1 MYKRQGVYK
10 NCYISTYLNDQRII
24 CRKRPVMAPGE
35 MEQVKLQKSD
45 VYKRQV
51 NAYKRK
57 GTPVTEIFQYMF
69 LLIFSNRSMYMSL
82 LTGKNTPNFA
92 KDTVYRFMKMVQIN
106 WMRFTTILASRII
119 NNAILSLDSED
130 RANVLIIDD
139 SMFERNRS
147 KKVIL

>member
-1 MYKRQGVYK
+1 MNKSITQATQNDKQISKSIKRFF
-10 NCYISTYLNDQRII
+10 TR
-24 CRKRPVMAPGE
+24 
-35 MEQVKLQKSD
+35 
-45 VYKRQV
+45 
-51 NAYKRK
+51 
-57 GTPVTEIFQYMF
+57 FH
-69 LLIFSNRSMYMSL
+69 IFSNRSMYMSL

-119 NNAILSLDSED
+119 NNAILPLDSED

-147 KKVIL
+147 TMPCLHFWKLLKKLQFQQNMFFLTAGFHLQAPFMLSNEWILM